1 MSQSG
6 AKKIGFFSALSICVG
21 SIVGIGIFL
30 KNQSVATNVQG
41 NGTTWILTWTVS
53 GLIALLVAVH
63 FGRISKIESE
73 DHASG
78 ISFWSDQVTSSKTK
92 WFHKIVS
99 FNYGFFYLSVLT
111 IALSFFTTELL
122 INFIK
127 EIKPDVKLEVWV
139 HVLISLAFMT
149 IFIMTNF
156 LSHRFSGW
164 ISSATL
170 VLKFIP
176 LIAAVLV
183 GIIFAN
189 THNTGQENNPDTVNG
204 FLQPITGLDAL
215 KGMMLSIPS
224 VLFAFDAFIGVGA
237 LSKQIKGGDKSV
249 SKIIVF
255 GMIFVTVIYLLIS
268 ISSALHFN
276 PKGTTFIS
284 DVLKDSLPKEISS
297 AISIFVSFF
306 LFVSAYGT
314 SNAIVGVGVKE
325 FENVCLDQRF
335 IFSNKLN
342 QKFGAKNGGLILE
355 IIVLTFWSL
364 LIFIPS
370 IVLKTDALIDGF
382 SNLAVVF
389 FFVIYTLLI
398 FFFWKNKYLKES
410 QFQANSNKVRYS
422 ILVWTTIVAVSFAV
436 LLNFIFI
443 INDAIQKTTDASSW
457 GLFLTNEEKVFSNLN
472 VVITYLVISPIF
484 FGLPFLNSFLKNKLI
499 KSV

>member
-1 MSQSG
+1 
-6 AKKIGFFSALSICVG
+6 
-21 SIVGIGIFL
+21 
-30 KNQSVATNVQG
+30 
-41 NGTTWILTWTVS
+41 
-53 GLIALLVAVH
+53 
-63 FGRISKIESE
+63 
-73 DHASG
+73 
-78 ISFWSDQVTSSKTK
+78 
-92 WFHKIVS
+92 
-99 FNYGFFYLSVLT
+99 
-111 IALSFFTTELL
+111 
-122 INFIK
+122 
-127 EIKPDVKLEVWV
+127 
-139 HVLISLAFMT
+139 
-149 IFIMTNF
+149 MTNF

-170 VLKFIP
+170 ILKFIP
-176 LIAAVLV
+176 LIAVVLV

-204 FLQPITGLDAL
+204 FLQPISGLDAL

-268 ISSALHFN
+268 ISSALHYN

-355 IIVLTFWSL
+355 IMVLTFWSL

-457 GLFLTNEEKVFSNLN
+457 GLFLTNEEKFFSNLN

>member
-1 MSQSG
+1 MTQNG
-6 AKKIGFFSALSICVG
+6 AKKIGLFSALSICVG

-30 KNQSVATNVQG
+30 KNHSVAANVQG
-41 NGTTWILTWTVS
+41 NGTTWILTWAVA
-53 GLIALLVAVH
+53 GLIALLVAIH
-63 FGRISKIESE
+63 FGKISKIESE
-73 DHASG
+73 DHATG
-78 ISFWSDQVTSSKTK
+78 ISFWSDQVTTSKTK
-92 WFHKIVS
+92 WFHKIVA

-127 EIKPDVKLEVWV
+127 EINSSVQLEVWA
-139 HVLISLAFMT
+139 HVLISLGFMA
-149 IFIMTNF
+149 IFVVTNF
-156 LSHRFSGW
+156 LSHHFSGW

-176 LIAAVLV
+176 LIAVV
-183 GIIFAN
+183 VIGIIFAN
-189 THNTGQENNPDTVNG
+189 THNTGSENNPDTVNG
-204 FLQPITGLDAL
+204 FLRPINGLDAM

-255 GMIFVTVIYLLIS
+255 GMIFVTIIYLLIS
-268 ISSALHFN
+268 ISSALHYN

-284 DVLKDSLPKEISS
+284 DVLKDALPKEVGQ
-297 AISIFVSFF
+297 AISTFVSFF

-325 FENVCLDQRF
+325 FENVCQDQRF
-335 IFSNKLN
+335 AFTKKLN
-342 QKFGAKNGGLILE
+342 QKFGAKKGGLILE
-355 IIVLTFWSL
+355 SIVLSFWSL

-370 IVLKTDALIDGF
+370 IILKTDALIDGF
-382 SNLAVVF
+382 SNLAVVY
-389 FFVIYTLLI
+389 FFVIYTVLI

-410 QFQANSNKVRYS
+410 EFQANSNKIRYS

-443 INDAIQKTTDASSW
+443 ISDGIQKTANASSW

-472 VVITYLVISPIF
+472 VVITYLVVSPLF
-484 FGLPFLNSFLKNKLI
+484 FGLPFLNAWIKVKLN
-499 KSV
+499 